1 MKAAA
6 AVHLPTW
13 RLAARVARYRLGL
26 FASTVVLLAVSNAL
40 LLLIGLLLQ
49 RVFDTLSDTAAADLG
64 VSTII
69 AALVAVEVARMAVVW
84 AGVVWIAC
92 WERMSGLLRLNLL
105 HAQMQSGGLEAGT
118 TQVSSGEAVSHLRD
132 DTDDFLR
139 FLDTAIWVAGKA
151 VFSVGA
157 VVVMVRIDL
166 VVTVAVA
173 LPLVAMVVAAQVL
186 GRRIRACRRASR
198 RATAAVT
205 GFLGEVFGAVQ
216 AVKAAHAAPAVLQR
230 SSALNQHR
238 GRAALR
244 DQLLTESLD
253 AFNITTV
260 DISIGLVLLLA
271 SSAMRRGDFTVGD
284 LVLFASYASTMVAL
298 PFYGGRMLVRYRQA
312 GVAAERLA
320 ALLPAGSPAALVA
333 SRPLYVSG
341 REPPAPASVPAT
353 RHDPLQVLEVRGLSA
368 THPTS
373 GRGLSA
379 THSTSGRGVRDID
392 LVLEQGTFTVV
403 SGPVGAGKTTLLR
416 ALLGLMPAVS
426 GTVTWNGHPVADR
439 AAFMIPPR
447 CAYVPQ
453 VPQLF
458 SESLADNVLLGADP
472 GAVDLDA
479 ALRTAVLEADV
490 HRMPN
495 GLATRVGARGVRL
508 SGGQVQRVAIARA
521 LARRPDLLVLDD
533 VSSSL
538 DVDTERAL
546 WDGLLTDRPAT
557 LLVVSNR
564 PATIAYADQ
573 VITLDH
579 GRVQPTPDRRVHL
592 TVPTAGQAWRAA
604 R

>member
-6 AVHLPTW
+6 AVHVSTW
-13 RLAARVARYRLGL
+13 RLAARVSRYRLGL
-26 FASTVVLLAVSNAL
+26 LTTTVVLLAASNAL
-40 LLLIGLLLQ
+40 MLLIGLLLQ
-49 RVFDTLSDTAAADLG
+49 RVFDTLGDTAAADLG
-64 VSTII
+64 VSAII
-69 AALVAVEVARMAVVW
+69 AALVAVEVARMSVVW
-84 AGVVWIAC
+84 GGVVWIAC
-92 WERMSGLLRLNLL
+92 WEQMSGLLRLNLL
-105 HAQMQSGGLEAGT
+105 HAQMQSGGPEAGT
-118 TQVSSGEAVSHLRD
+118 TQVSSGEAVSHFRD

-151 VFSVGA
+151 VFAVGA

-166 VVTVAVA
+166 VVTVAVV
-173 LPLVAMVVAAQVL
+173 LPLVAVVVAAQVL
-186 GRRIRACRRASR
+186 GRRIRACRRAYR

-238 GRAALR
+238 GRAAVR

-260 DISIGLVLLLA
+260 DVSVGLVLLLA

-284 LVLFASYASTMVAL
+284 LALFASYASTMVAL
-298 PFYGGRMLVRYRQA
+298 PYHGGRMLVRYRQA

-368 THPTS
+368 THP
-373 GRGLSA
+373 A
-379 THSTSGRGVRDID
+379 SGRGVRDID
-392 LVLEQGTFTVV
+392 LVLEQGSFTVV

-439 AAFMIPPR
+439 AAFMVPPR

-453 VPQLF
+453 VPRLF
-458 SESLADNVLLGADP
+458 SESLEDNVLLGADP

-479 ALRTAVLEADV
+479 ALRTAVLETDL
-490 HRMPN
+490 RGMPD
-495 GLATRVGARGVRL
+495 GVATRVGARGVRL
-508 SGGQVQRVAIARA
+508 SGGQLQRVAIARA

-564 PATIAYADQ
+564 PATIACADQ
-573 VITLDH
+573 VITLAH
-579 GRVQPTPDRRVHL
+579 GRVQPTPDGRVHL